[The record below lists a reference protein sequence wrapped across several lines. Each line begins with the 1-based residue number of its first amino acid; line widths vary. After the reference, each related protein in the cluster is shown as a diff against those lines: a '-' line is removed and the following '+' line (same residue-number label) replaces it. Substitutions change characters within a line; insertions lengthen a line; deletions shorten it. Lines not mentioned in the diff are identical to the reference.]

1 MKDKD
6 LRRMSRAELIEIIY
20 QYRMKTD
27 ELTAEND
34 KLREQ
39 LDERIIKLDKSGSI
53 AEAALSLNSVF
64 EAAQNAA
71 NQYLESVKASV
82 QPKKEE
88 AVPAESGDVNA
99 DKPAE
104 SMPEVN
110 KSPESSPEVNKPADL
125 QPKIRKPIAKTRRK
139 KKRRR

>member
-6 LRRMSRAELIEIIY
+6 KELRRMSRAELIEIIY

-27 ELTAEND
+27 ELTSENE
-34 KLREQ
+34 KLKAQ
-39 LDERIIKLDKSGSI
+39 LEERIIKLDKSGSI

-71 NQYLESVKASV
+71 NQYLESVKASLGESV
-82 QPKKEE
+82 KPEKEAAAPE
-88 AVPAESGDVNA
+88 KADDTNA

-104 SMPEVN
+104 P
-110 KSPESSPEVNKPADL
+110 KPDADKPADL
-125 QPKIRKPIAKTRRK
+125 QPKIVEQRAKTRRK
-139 KKRRR
+139 NRSRRKA